1 MKKFKNI
8 PQNQWRNIP
17 KGLFEVWTNKD
28 FLVQINKEASGI
40 RITINKLKYKVI
52 KGEPIWDD
60 GISWDQI
67 QEIKSLVG
75 YGDKWAVE
83 CFPPD
88 QEVVNVANMR
98 HIWIL
103 NNPPEYG
110 SVSYTHLDVYKR
122 QG

>member
-40 RITINKLKYKVI
+40 RITINKLIYKVI

-110 SVSYTHLDVYKR
+110 WHK
-122 QG
+122 

>member
-40 RITINKLKYKVI
+40 RITINKLKHKVI

-110 SVSYTHLDVYKR
+110 WHK
-122 QG
+122 

>member
-8 PQNQWRNIP
+8 PQNQWRN
-17 KGLFEVWTNKD
+17 
-28 FLVQINKEASGI
+28 
-40 RITINKLKYKVI
+40 KVI

-110 SVSYTHLDVYKR
+110 WHK
-122 QG
+122 